1 MVTRNVMSVKDIL
14 HTESL
19 NCYPPENQ
27 AAKIF
32 AKWLADHPEYQISDV
47 DMEIESVE
55 REEDYYGNG
64 GGYDRYIHIFKCREE
79 TKDEYDA
86 RIKKEEDEK
95 ITEFSTKVYRCVSDL
110 IRQLNIYPNV
120 VSQEITDKENEIM
133 HSINEVVRQSLKT
146 KLKEG

>member
-1 MVTRNVMSVKDIL
+1 MVTRNLMNVDDNLYSQL
-14 HTESL
+14 L

-47 DMEIESVE
+47 DMKIEAIK

-64 GGYDRYIHIFKCREE
+64 GGYDRYIHIFKRREE
-79 TKDEYDA
+79 TKEEYDA

-95 ITEFSTKVYRCVSDL
+95 IAEFSAKVYRCVSENK
-110 IRQLNIYPNV
+110 IKRGLNN
-120 VSQEITDKENEIM
+120 
-133 HSINEVVRQSLKT
+133 
-146 KLKEG
+146 